1 MLIYQR
7 LECVATVSLQCVNL
21 AGLNYLRNDAGVRF
35 EPGRCNHAGIFN
47 SERTLKMQR
56 IAPCSLVWGIGLELI
71 TLSSK
76 LKPNLNS
83 RIRKLSV

>member
-47 SERTLKMQR
+47 GERTLKMQR

-71 TLSSK
+71 TLSTK